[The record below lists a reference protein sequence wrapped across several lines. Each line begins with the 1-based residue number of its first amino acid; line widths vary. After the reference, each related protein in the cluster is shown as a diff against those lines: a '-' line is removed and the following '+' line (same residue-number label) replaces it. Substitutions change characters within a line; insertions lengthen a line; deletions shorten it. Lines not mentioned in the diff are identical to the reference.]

1 MTVYYQ
7 RKVSTLKETR
17 TMRMSTMMLNTSSQ
31 KRASIMRLIYT
42 IGKKNGNQSFMVKS
56 LARRMQIA
64 KRISKTRQKRHMQ
77 PKASP
82 KSMNQYHH

>member
-31 KRASIMRLIYT
+31 KRASIMRLICT
-42 IGKKNGNQSFMVKS
+42 IGKKNGNQSSMVKS
-56 LARRMQIA
+56 LARRTQIA
-64 KRISKTRQKRHMQ
+64 KRMRKMRQKRHMQ